1 MPEHWKPI
9 LGFETRAAADAV
21 AAVLEMESVPTT
33 IDARHLVA
41 GVDSDF
47 VLSVPLSLVHR
58 ARWVLAQSALSENE
72 LTRRASCRSRN
83 EQERVEGV
91 ALNGGLTRPCSCRTP
106 APRGRVASA
115 GFTRKAAL
123 R

>member
-72 LTRRASCRSRN
+72 PTYLATG
-83 EQERVEGV
+83 ELPEPE
-91 ALNGGLTRPCSCRTP
+91 
-106 APRGRVASA
+106 
-115 GFTRKAAL
+115 
-123 R
+123 